1 MRSLLIL
8 VVLGAIFAGGC
19 SMAGPGVARVQAPP
33 GPNAPVAPIALSGDP
48 SWANPRTEPEV
59 VQSAA
64 GETGFGTD
72 FSKRELGV
80 RYFDKDQ
87 KIEPGSKGPRYANGS
102 EKRQAERRE
111 ARRKAAE
118 EKQSLA
124 NGPAAAEPKTK

>member
-8 VVLGAIFAGGC
+8 TVLGAIFAGGC
-19 SMAGPGVARVQAPP
+19 SMAAPGVARVQAPP
-33 GPNAPVAPIALSGDP
+33 GPNAPVAPTQLAGDP

-59 VQSAA
+59 VQTAA

-87 KIEPGSKGPRYANGS
+87 KIEPGSKGPRYASGA

-111 ARRKAAE
+111 ARRQAAQ
-118 EKQSLA
+118 EKEVLA
-124 NGPAAAEPKTK
+124 NGPAPEQPKTK